1 MVLDIAPIM
10 ANNTIMPKRKH
21 ATLSDQ
27 LRQIVRDSEYTRYA
41 ISKATGI
48 DQAVLCKFVHGERGL
63 SFDSLDL
70 LGKFLEIDLVAMADC
85 RGISTIRG
93 PQVLI

>member
-1 MVLDIAPIM
+1 M
-10 ANNTIMPKRKH
+10 AKRKH
-21 ATLSDQ
+21 ATLSEQ

-48 DQAVLCKFVHGERGL
+48 DQAVLSKLLTGERGL

-70 LGKFLEIDLVAMADC
+70 LGEFLEIDLVT
-85 RGISTIRG
+85 RQKPSKGK
-93 PQVLI
+93 